1 MSQFDGMDRR
11 SPSSCKMR
19 DKYLRKTITR
29 WERRLC
35 YIFTLIIRVI
45 INGRQLFCN
54 KSHSCWIF
62 CLGVLSF
69 HHVKLNI
76 AKYVNSK
83 GWVGVGGVGGIK
95 HQTLRC
101 SRLVRK
107 RRIAFPSAQ
116 MESDIWERGKI
127 QLEAGVFLHVCRK
140 KRSASTKDARD
151 TACCEQA
158 QSRVVVCVFCIFMEK
173 ILCAFTAC

>member
-1 MSQFDGMDRR
+1 M
-11 SPSSCKMR
+11 
-19 DKYLRKTITR
+19 
-29 WERRLC
+29 
-35 YIFTLIIRVI
+35 
-45 INGRQLFCN
+45 
-54 KSHSCWIF
+54 
-62 CLGVLSF
+62 
-69 HHVKLNI
+69 
-76 AKYVNSK
+76 
-83 GWVGVGGVGGIK
+83 GWGGGSGGIK

-158 QSRVVVCVFCIFMEK
+158 QSRVVVCVFCILWRKYYVHLQLVK
-173 ILCAFTAC
+173 IYEIRSPEVTVIVRYSKGEEGRGKNQLSAISSRLYGFIMIT

>member
-1 MSQFDGMDRR
+1 M
-11 SPSSCKMR
+11 
-19 DKYLRKTITR
+19 
-29 WERRLC
+29 
-35 YIFTLIIRVI
+35 
-45 INGRQLFCN
+45 
-54 KSHSCWIF
+54 
-62 CLGVLSF
+62 
-69 HHVKLNI
+69 
-76 AKYVNSK
+76 
-83 GWVGVGGVGGIK
+83 GWGGGSGGIK

-107 RRIAFPSAQ
+107 RRIDPSAQ